1 MSTSDARCSTTQS
14 VPDFWDFFSK
24 GKMVDVCRE
33 KYGEITANLTQSSE
47 PYREND
53 GLQHPKKSGR
63 T

>member
-1 MSTSDARCSTTQS
+1 MFENTISSWFLGIAFQ
-14 VPDFWDFFSK
+14 

-33 KYGEITANLTQSSE
+33 KYGEMTANLTQSSE
-47 PYREND
+47 PYREDD